1 METIR
6 KYIQS
11 LLFERK
17 LSCAEWVYDKHFD
30 SLDLAT
36 KNYLRKLIKSKEI
49 LDEIKNLFPVNIP
62 SSNGDS
68 EESAESDDDVDEEN
82 KTDCRVGITWFIR
95 MHCLIRYVL
104 SASRQVVIAM
114 THSLKKEKRTIQSKR
129 GNAGKGQLTLGK
141 VRARCTDSDYWH
153 YQNKSS

>member
-36 KNYLRKLIKSKEI
+36 KNYLRKMIKSKEI
-49 LDEIKNLFPVNIP
+49 LDEIKTLFPSTVP
-62 SSNGDS
+62 SEN
-68 EESAESDDDVDEEN
+68 ESDDTPESDDDSCDDETYERRLEDLQRQR
-82 KTDCRVGITWFIR
+82 KRITDRIY
-95 MHCLIRYVL
+95 L
-104 SASRQVVIAM
+104 
-114 THSLKKEKRTIQSKR
+114 LKKKYEYSQETPESVF
-129 GNAGKGQLTLGK
+129 G
-141 VRARCTDSDYWH
+141 DS
-153 YQNKSS
+153 

>member
-36 KNYLRKLIKSKEI
+36 KNYLRKMIKSKEI
-49 LDEIKNLFPVNIP
+49 LDEIKTLFPSTVPI
-62 SSNGDS
+62 STDGS
-68 EESAESDDDVDEEN
+68 EESAESDDDSCDDETYESRLEDLQRQR
-82 KTDCRVGITWFIR
+82 KRITDRIY
-95 MHCLIRYVL
+95 L
-104 SASRQVVIAM
+104 
-114 THSLKKEKRTIQSKR
+114 LKKKYEYSQETPESVF
-129 GNAGKGQLTLGK
+129 G
-141 VRARCTDSDYWH
+141 DS
-153 YQNKSS
+153 

>member
-68 EESAESDDDVDEEN
+68 EESAESDDEIDEETVEY
-82 KTDCRVGITWFIR
+82 KIEE
-95 MHCLIRYVL
+95 
-104 SASRQVVIAM
+104 
-114 THSLKKEKRTIQSKR
+114 LKKQKKR
-129 GNAGKGQLTLGK
+129 LTDRIYLLKKKYQYSQDNPEDVFG
-141 VRARCTDSDYWH
+141 DS
-153 YQNKSS
+153 

>member
-6 KYIQS
+6 KHIQS

-49 LDEIKNLFPVNIP
+49 LDEIKTLFPSTVPI
-62 SSNGDS
+62 STDGS
-68 EESAESDDDVDEEN
+68 EESAESDDDSCDDETYESRLEDLQRQR
-82 KTDCRVGITWFIR
+82 KRITDRIY
-95 MHCLIRYVL
+95 L
-104 SASRQVVIAM
+104 
-114 THSLKKEKRTIQSKR
+114 LKKKYEYSQETPESVF
-129 GNAGKGQLTLGK
+129 G
-141 VRARCTDSDYWH
+141 DS
-153 YQNKSS
+153 

>member
-36 KNYLRKLIKSKEI
+36 KNYLRKMIKSKEI
-49 LDEIKNLFPVNIP
+49 LDEIKTLFPVNIP
-62 SSNGDS
+62 SEN
-68 EESAESDDDVDEEN
+68 ESDETPTESDDDEYDDETYESRLEDLQRQ
-82 KTDCRVGITWFIR
+82 KKRLTDRIY
-95 MHCLIRYVL
+95 L
-104 SASRQVVIAM
+104 
-114 THSLKKEKRTIQSKR
+114 LKKKHRYEEETPQSVF
-129 GNAGKGQLTLGK
+129 GDT
-141 VRARCTDSDYWH
+141 
-153 YQNKSS
+153 

>member
-6 KYIQS
+6 KHIQS

-49 LDEIKNLFPVNIP
+49 LDEIKTLFPSTVPI
-62 SSNGDS
+62 STDGS
-68 EESAESDDDVDEEN
+68 EESAESDDDRCDDETYESRLEDLQRQR
-82 KTDCRVGITWFIR
+82 KRITDRIY
-95 MHCLIRYVL
+95 L
-104 SASRQVVIAM
+104 
-114 THSLKKEKRTIQSKR
+114 LKKKYEYSQETPESVF
-129 GNAGKGQLTLGK
+129 G
-141 VRARCTDSDYWH
+141 DS
-153 YQNKSS
+153 

>member
-68 EESAESDDDVDEEN
+68 EESAESDDDVDEETVEN
-82 KTDCRVGITWFIR
+82 KIEE
-95 MHCLIRYVL
+95 
-104 SASRQVVIAM
+104 
-114 THSLKKEKRTIQSKR
+114 LKKQKKRLTDRIYLLKR
-129 GNAGKGQLTLGK
+129 KHIYTADVDDLENLFP
-141 VRARCTDSDYWH
+141 DS
-153 YQNKSS
+153 

>member
-49 LDEIKNLFPVNIP
+49 LDEIKTLFPTTVP
-62 SSNGDS
+62 SSVGGS
-68 EESAESDDDVDEEN
+68 EESAESDDDEYDEETYESRLEDLQRQ
-82 KTDCRVGITWFIR
+82 KKRLTDRIY
-95 MHCLIRYVL
+95 L
-104 SASRQVVIAM
+104 
-114 THSLKKEKRTIQSKR
+114 LKKKHRYSEDTPSDIFP
-129 GNAGKGQLTLGK
+129 
-141 VRARCTDSDYWH
+141 DS
-153 YQNKSS
+153 

>member
-6 KYIQS
+6 HHIQS

-49 LDEIKNLFPVNIP
+49 LDEIKTLFPTTVP
-62 SSNGDS
+62 SSSGDS
-68 EESAESDDDVDEEN
+68 EESAESDDDSCDDETYESRLEDLQRQR
-82 KTDCRVGITWFIR
+82 KRITDRIY
-95 MHCLIRYVL
+95 L
-104 SASRQVVIAM
+104 
-114 THSLKKEKRTIQSKR
+114 LKKKYEYTQDNPDDIFPD
-129 GNAGKGQLTLGK
+129 T
-141 VRARCTDSDYWH
+141 
-153 YQNKSS
+153 